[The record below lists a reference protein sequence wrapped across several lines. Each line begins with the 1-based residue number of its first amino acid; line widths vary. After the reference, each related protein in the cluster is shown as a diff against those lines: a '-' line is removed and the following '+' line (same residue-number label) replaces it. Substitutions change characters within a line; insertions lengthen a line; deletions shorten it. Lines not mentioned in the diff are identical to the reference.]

1 MQPLQQMNSES
12 PNSPNSRNNGASLD
26 GAAKPSA
33 TQSAVSRE
41 FSNFV
46 KDIED
51 LLQASTLMSGDDL
64 ARAKEKIAERIDTAR
79 KSAEATGHALADQAR
94 KSVSDTDSYVHEQ
107 PWQAIGMGAGVGLV
121 VGFLLA
127 RRLQA

>member
-1 MQPLQQMNSES
+1 MQPQQQMNS
-12 PNSPNSRNNGASLD
+12 NNANGLNNAASAD
-26 GAAKPSA
+26 GAAKPIANPSA
-33 TQSAVSRE
+33 ISRE
-41 FSNFV
+41 FTNFV

-51 LLQASTLMSGDDL
+51 LLQASTLLSGDEL
-64 ARAKEKIAERIDTAR
+64 ARAQEKISERLDTAR
-79 KSAEATGHALADQAR
+79 KSAEATGHAIADQAR